1 MHTPTTETILN
12 GITRQTVIE
21 LARKRGIK
29 VIEREIWPDE
39 LANATEVFLTGTA
52 VEVQPVSHIDKQTF
66 EVGAVTQQLIADYS
80 ALVRS

>member
-1 MHTPTTETILN
+1 MD
-12 GITRQTVIE
+12 

-39 LANATEVFLTGTA
+39 LAKATEVFLTGTA
-52 VEVQPVSHIDKQTF
+52 VEVQPVSTIDKLSY
-66 EVGAVTQQLIADYS
+66 EVGPITQQLMADYS